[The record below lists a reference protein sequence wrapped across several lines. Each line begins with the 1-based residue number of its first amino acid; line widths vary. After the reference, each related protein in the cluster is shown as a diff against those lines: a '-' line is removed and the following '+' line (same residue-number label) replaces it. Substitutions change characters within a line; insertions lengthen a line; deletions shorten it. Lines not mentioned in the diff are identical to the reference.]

1 MSEKSVKEK
10 GSSLEFIFDF
20 VSILATACV
29 SVALVFMF
37 VFRTV
42 GVIGD
47 SMNPTL
53 DTGDRII
60 LTAAYGESKN
70 GDIVVTC
77 QPSKSLYVPDVLV
90 KRVIA
95 TEGQTIDIN
104 FETGAV
110 YVDGA
115 ELDEPYI
122 AELTKDREDFNGPVT
137 VPEGYVFVMGDNRN
151 NSTDSRSLSVGLIK
165 EEYIMGKALFRIAP
179 FGNFKINY
187 VDGRNP

>member
-1 MSEKSVKEK
+1 MSEKTVKEK
-10 GSSLEFIFDF
+10 GSSLEFIFDL

-122 AELTKDREDFNGPVT
+122 AELTRDREDFRGPVT

-151 NSTDSRSLSVGLIK
+151 NSTDSRSFSVGLIK
-165 EEYIMGKALFRIAP
+165 EEYIMGRALFRIAP

>member
-1 MSEKSVKEK
+1 MSEKTVKEK
-10 GSSLEFIFDF
+10 GSSLEFIFDL

-122 AELTKDREDFNGPVT
+122 AELTRDREDFDGPVT

-151 NSTDSRSLSVGLIK
+151 NSTDSRSFSVGLIK
-165 EEYIMGKALFRIAP
+165 EEYIMGRALFRIAP